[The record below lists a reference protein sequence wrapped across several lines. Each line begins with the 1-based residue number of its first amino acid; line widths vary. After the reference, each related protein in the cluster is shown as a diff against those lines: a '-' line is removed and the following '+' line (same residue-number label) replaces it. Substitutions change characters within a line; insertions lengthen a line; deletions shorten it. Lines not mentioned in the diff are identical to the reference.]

1 MKQNKPAISSAKK
14 AKILRLILSAAV
26 IILLLI
32 AYKHYF
38 DNQGTNIPGSN
49 STAAETS
56 FIVEPGGNSSP
67 ESQPQGS
74 SSQGSQAQS
83 DSSQGS
89 LPSDSEQD
97 ESVLPTESSTA
108 EQISEPDES
117 SATESSA
124 TEQSAPIQSEP
135 EQSAAEQTAPEPVS
149 ESEEPAVLEDD
160 EYYTPE
166 DVALYLH
173 LYGHLPSNYITKEEA
188 QDAGWV
194 SSKGNLWK
202 VTDHKVIGG
211 NRFGNY
217 EDKLPKA
224 KGRKYYECDVNYY
237 GGYRGEE
244 RLIYSSD
251 GLIYYTDDHYNTFT
265 LLYDKEGPK

>member
-1 MKQNKPAISSAKK
+1 MTQKKPALSSAKK

-26 IILLLI
+26 IILFLI
-32 AYKHYF
+32 AYKHYS
-38 DNQGTNIPGSN
+38 DSQGANIPGTDSI
-49 STAAETS
+49 AAETS

-67 ESQPQGS
+67 ESQPQGG

-83 DSSQGS
+83 DSPQNS

-97 ESVLPTESSTA
+97 ESFLPTESSAA

-117 SATESSA
+117 SAA
-124 TEQSAPIQSEP
+124 AVQSEPNQSEP
-135 EQSAAEQTAPEPVS
+135 EQSAAEQPEPD
-149 ESEEPAVLEDD
+149 EPAVLEDD

-211 NRFGNY
+211 SHFGNY
-217 EDKLPKA
+217 EGKLPKA
-224 KGRKYYECDVNYY
+224 KGRKYYECDVNYF

-244 RLIYSSD
+244 RLIYSND